1 MEIMKLNTSK
11 SLKWTLLA
19 TSLLA
24 ISPANAQAIGA
35 LCNIITFVKGL
46 IGATAVLAILCFVIN
61 SFFSKNSLFGDIIQT
76 VLIGCLV
83 AVGAVALVTASGL
96 TVGCA

>member
-1 MEIMKLNTSK
+1 MKLNIFK
-11 SLKWTLLA
+11 PIKWPLIIMALVA
-19 TSLLA
+19 V
-24 ISPANAQAIGA
+24 SPSNAQAITA
-35 LCNIITFVKGL
+35 LCNIITFIKGL
-46 IGATAVLAILCFVIN
+46 IGAVAVLAILCFVIN

-96 TVGCA
+96 TVGCS